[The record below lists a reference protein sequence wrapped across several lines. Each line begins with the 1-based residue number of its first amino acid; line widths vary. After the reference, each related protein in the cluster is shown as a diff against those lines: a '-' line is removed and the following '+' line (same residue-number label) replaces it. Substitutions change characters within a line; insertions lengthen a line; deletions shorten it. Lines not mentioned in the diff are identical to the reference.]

1 MNIIV
6 PQGEYNSVTSPDTIS
21 SGGFCTCFVTGVWD
35 RKLKKAHILHDDA
48 PFMHQDL
55 PKFLDMILAE
65 SNAVD
70 LTIKV
75 YGGGENELLEDN
87 YVAENR
93 EYVQCIF
100 KQYKLTPLEIQFFDS
115 IEGAEL
121 IITESGEFILNPV

>member
-6 PQGEYNSVTSPDTIS
+6 PQGEYKSVTSPDTIS

-55 PKFLDMILAE
+55 PKFLDKILAE
-65 SNAVD
+65 SSAVD
-70 LTIKV
+70 LTIKI
-75 YGGGENELLEDN
+75 YGGRENELLDDN

-93 EYVQCIF
+93 EYVQSIF
-100 KQYKLTPLEIQFFDS
+100 KQYKLTPLEIRYFDS